1 MRIWLVASLLLM
13 AACPKRSPPVT
24 TTKHGGPVKPGEA
37 QPIDQVM
44 AAPDRFANQP
54 VLVSGTVRA
63 ACARKGC
70 WMELAPSMDKTT
82 PGCRITFKDYG
93 FFVPT
98 DSQGATARVE
108 GVAEVRTIPADE
120 VAHLASEG
128 ASFKPAADGTA
139 RELRIVAT
147 GVELSRP
154 AKL

>member
-1 MRIWLVASLLLM
+1 MRIWILAALLL
-13 AACPKRSPPVT
+13 AGCPKRSPPVT
-24 TTKHGGPVKPGEA
+24 TTKHGGEVKAGDA
-37 QPIDQVM
+37 QPIAQVI
-44 AAPDRFANQP
+44 AAPDQFANKP

-70 WMELAPSMDKTT
+70 WMELAPSLDKSA
-82 PGCRITFKDYG
+82 PGCRVTFKDYG

-139 RELRIVAT
+139 KELRIVAT